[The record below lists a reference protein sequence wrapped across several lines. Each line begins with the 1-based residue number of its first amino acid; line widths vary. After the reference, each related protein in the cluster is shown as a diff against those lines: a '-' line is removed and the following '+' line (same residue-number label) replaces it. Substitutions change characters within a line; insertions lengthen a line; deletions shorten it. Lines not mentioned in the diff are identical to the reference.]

1 MGSRSLGRATRERAQ
16 FHGDGELVRQGFYG
30 GWLSRHESRVRGRG
44 SMESGERKGERR
56 GKQRKREKHKKEKR
70 GKIFPS
76 LSPSQPSWKKGYQD
90 SCLAGLKEEAQA
102 FHHHGCSLSGPQLS
116 RLIPLTPEP
125 FPAVSKG
132 VLREWREQAGE

>member
-56 GKQRKREKHKKEKR
+56 GKQRGKGRNTKKRKEGR
-70 GKIFPS
+70 SFLPS
-76 LSPSQPSWKKGYQD
+76 LHPSP
-90 SCLAGLKEEAQA
+90 AGRRAT
-102 FHHHGCSLSGPQLS
+102 
-116 RLIPLTPEP
+116 RT
-125 FPAVSKG
+125 AV
-132 VLREWREQAGE
+132 